1 MLNEE
6 LLDLIE
12 KIESEKCEGQNLE
25 IKSAHNGFPKIWD
38 TLSSFSNQ
46 TTGGIIVFGI
56 DESNDFEVVGVYDTN
71 DLLHNISEICKQM
84 HPEIRGITS
93 SCLYKGKSVVALEVP
108 AAEIFHKPVYYKGAG
123 IMKGSYCRVGEADE
137 PMTEYEI
144 YSYEAY
150 KEHKQDDI
158 RISCEEAKKYMNQN
172 LIHKYLDNIRIN
184 KPNTQNLSD
193 QEILEL
199 MNIYKNGI
207 PTLAAVLTF
216 SKYPQ
221 AYFPQLCVTAVLV
234 PGNTMGDVDELGR
247 RFLNNKKLEGTIP
260 EMVEGVISF
269 VAMNSP
275 SSVGFVDGKR
285 VNTTSYPLNAVRE
298 AILNALVHR
307 DYSIHTEGMP
317 VRVEMYK
324 DRLEIINA
332 GGLYGPVNINDL
344 GRIHADTR
352 NKNLISI
359 LETMEAV
366 ENRYSGIPTIKK
378 EMKEA
383 GLPDPLFI
391 SEKGLFKVVF
401 YNGLISNENKLN
413 NIETEILN
421 FCKTPRSKDEISV
434 FLGKTNYYVLKTYI
448 EPLIAKGRLKYTI
461 PEKPKS
467 KYQKLVAN
475 IENKIL

>member
-6 LLDLIE
+6 LVKLID
-12 KIESEKCEGQNLE
+12 KILEEKCEGQTLE
-25 IKSAHNGFPKIWD
+25 IKSANKGFPKIWD

-46 TTGGIIVFGI
+46 TNGGTIVFGI
-56 DESNDFEVVGVYDTN
+56 DESKDYEVVGVYDVN
-71 DLLHNISEICKQM
+71 DLLHKISEICKQM
-84 HPEIRGITS
+84 EPEIRGVTS
-93 SCLYKGKSVVALEVP
+93 SCLYNGKSVVALEVP
-108 AAEIFHKPVYYKGAG
+108 AAEVFQKPVYYKGAG
-123 IMKGSYCRVGEADE
+123 IMNGSYCRVGEADE

-150 KEHKQDDI
+150 RQHKQDDI
-158 RISCEEAKKYMNQN
+158 RQSSEDAKKYLNQG
-172 LIHKYLDNIRIN
+172 LINKYLDNIRIN
-184 KPNTQNLSD
+184 KPNTQNLTD
-193 QEILEL
+193 KEILDL
-199 MNIYKNGI
+199 MNIYKDDI
-207 PTLAAVLTF
+207 PTLASVLTF

-221 AYFPQLCVTAVLV
+221 AYYPQLCVTAVLV

-247 RFLNNKKLEGTIP
+247 RFLNNKKIEGTIP
-260 EMVEGVISF
+260 EMVEGVINF

-275 SSVGFVDGKR
+275 SSVSFKDGKR
-285 VNTTSYPLNAVRE
+285 VNSVTYPLTAVRE

-332 GGLYGPVNINDL
+332 GGLYGPVNPNDL

-359 LETMEAV
+359 LETMESV
-366 ENRYSGIPTIKK
+366 ENRYSGIPTIRK

-383 GLPDPLFI
+383 GLPEPLFI
-391 SEKGLFKVVF
+391 SEKGLFKVIF
-401 YNGLISNENKLN
+401 YNGLNNENTPLN
-413 NIETEILN
+413 GVEQKIVE
-421 FCKTPRSKDEISV
+421 FCKTPKSKDEISA
-434 FLGKTNYYVLKTYI
+434 FLGKTKFYVLKTFI
-448 EPLIAKGRLKYTI
+448 EPLIAKGKLQYTI

-467 KYQKLVAN
+467 KYQRLIAK
-475 IENKIL
+475 

>member
-6 LLDLIE
+6 LVKLID
-12 KIESEKCEGQNLE
+12 KILEEKCEGQTLE
-25 IKSAHNGFPKIWD
+25 IKSANKGFPKIWD

-46 TTGGIIVFGI
+46 TNGGTIVFGI
-56 DESNDFEVVGVYDTN
+56 DESKDYEVVGVYDVN
-71 DLLHNISEICKQM
+71 DLLHKISEICKQM
-84 HPEIRGITS
+84 EPEIRGVTS
-93 SCLYKGKSVVALEVP
+93 SCLYNGKSVVALEVP
-108 AAEIFHKPVYYKGAG
+108 AAEVFQKPVYYKGAG
-123 IMKGSYCRVGEADE
+123 IMNGSYCRVGEADE

-150 KEHKQDDI
+150 RQHKQDDI
-158 RISCEEAKKYMNQN
+158 RQSSEDAKKYLNQG
-172 LIHKYLDNIRIN
+172 LINKYLDNIRIN
-184 KPNTQNLSD
+184 KPNTQNLTD
-193 QEILEL
+193 KEILDL
-199 MNIYKNGI
+199 MNIYKDDI
-207 PTLAAVLTF
+207 PTLASVLTF

-221 AYFPQLCVTAVLV
+221 AYYPQLCVTAVLV

-247 RFLNNKKLEGTIP
+247 RFLNNKKIEGTIP
-260 EMVEGVISF
+260 EMVEGVINF

-275 SSVGFVDGKR
+275 SSVGFKDGKR
-285 VNTTSYPLNAVRE
+285 VNSVTYPLTAVRE

-332 GGLYGPVNINDL
+332 GGLYGPVNPNDL

-359 LETMEAV
+359 LETMESV
-366 ENRYSGIPTIKK
+366 ENRYSGIPTIRK

-383 GLPDPLFI
+383 GLPEPLFI
-391 SEKGLFKVVF
+391 SEKGLFKVIF
-401 YNGLISNENKLN
+401 YNGLNNENTPLN
-413 NIETEILN
+413 GVEQKIVE
-421 FCKTPRSKDEISV
+421 FCKTPKSKDEISA
-434 FLGKTNYYVLKTYI
+434 FLGKTKFYVLKTFI
-448 EPLIAKGRLKYTI
+448 EPLIAKGKLQYTI

-467 KYQKLVAN
+467 KYQRLIAK
-475 IENKIL
+475 

>member
-6 LLDLIE
+6 LVKLID
-12 KIESEKCEGQNLE
+12 KILEEKCEGQTLE
-25 IKSAHNGFPKIWD
+25 IKCANKGFPKIWD

-46 TTGGIIVFGI
+46 TNGGTIVFGI
-56 DESNDFEVVGVYDTN
+56 DESKDYEVVGVYDVN
-71 DLLHNISEICKQM
+71 DLLHKISEICKQM
-84 HPEIRGITS
+84 EPEIRGVTS
-93 SCLYKGKSVVALEVP
+93 SCLYNGKSVVALEVP
-108 AAEIFHKPVYYKGAG
+108 AAEVFQKPVYYKGAG
-123 IMKGSYCRVGEADE
+123 IMNGSYCRVGEADE

-150 KEHKQDDI
+150 RQHKQDDI
-158 RISCEEAKKYMNQN
+158 RQSSEDAKKYLNQG
-172 LIHKYLDNIRIN
+172 LINKYLDNIRIN
-184 KPNTQNLSD
+184 KPNTQNLTD
-193 QEILEL
+193 KEILDL
-199 MNIYKNGI
+199 MNIYKDDI
-207 PTLAAVLTF
+207 PTLASVLTF

-221 AYFPQLCVTAVLV
+221 AYYPQLCVTAVLV

-247 RFLNNKKLEGTIP
+247 RFLNNKKIEGTIP
-260 EMVEGVISF
+260 EMVEGVINF

-275 SSVGFVDGKR
+275 SSVGFKDGKR
-285 VNTTSYPLNAVRE
+285 VNLVTYPLTAVRE

-332 GGLYGPVNINDL
+332 GGLYGPVNPNDL

-359 LETMEAV
+359 LETMESV
-366 ENRYSGIPTIKK
+366 ENRYSGIPTIRK

-383 GLPDPLFI
+383 GLPEPLFI
-391 SEKGLFKVVF
+391 SEKGLFKVIF
-401 YNGLISNENKLN
+401 YNGLNNENTPLN
-413 NIETEILN
+413 GVEQKIVE
-421 FCKTPRSKDEISV
+421 FCKTPKSKDEISA
-434 FLGKTNYYVLKTYI
+434 FLGKTKFYVLKTFI
-448 EPLIAKGRLKYTI
+448 EPLIAKGKLQYTI

-467 KYQKLVAN
+467 KYQRLIAK
-475 IENKIL
+475 